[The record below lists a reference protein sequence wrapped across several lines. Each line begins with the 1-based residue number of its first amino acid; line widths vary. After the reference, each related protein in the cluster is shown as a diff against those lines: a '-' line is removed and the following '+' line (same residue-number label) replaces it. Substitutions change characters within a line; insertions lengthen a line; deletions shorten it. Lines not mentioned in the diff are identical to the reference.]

1 MSNVALNPVSL
12 ADTYSVPTVYAPNP
26 VALNT
31 ALQSGTNGF
40 AQSSFD
46 ENLSLQMLTPAVQ
59 TLTAE
64 ASASF
69 AEPLSSGNSG
79 QMAGFLSYLN
89 QGPTMHAESGSMNNL
104 SALFGP

>member
-40 AQSSFD
+40 DA
-46 ENLSLQMLTPAVQ
+46 NPSLQTLTPAVQ